1 MYRTKNPKK
10 EIVVDEG
17 GRGGGVLDGVR
28 HKENERRL
36 VTRRRANKA
45 KAKQVLLALTNQLFQ
60 SPLP

>member
-1 MYRTKNPKK
+1 M
-10 EIVVDEG
+10 VDEG
-17 GRGGGVLDGVR
+17 DRVGSVLDGVQ

-45 KAKQVLLALTNQLFQ
+45 KAKQVLRQGSKRLALTNQLFQ